1 MLRKHFFLPP
11 AGCGSAFPAN
21 IVILQEVEVSW
32 QRSDEYAGWGKT
44 SELNSFNFFFLIGRE
59 ENFMSVEYILYMIT
73 GKSMERKTEN
83 TFVLCVIYIIQ
94 F

>member
-1 MLRKHFFLPP
+1 MLDEAK
-11 AGCGSAFPAN
+11 
-21 IVILQEVEVSW
+21 LQS
-32 QRSDEYAGWGKT
+32 ST
-44 SELNSFNFFFLIGRE
+44 PLTFFFLIGRE